1 MDLSTLVLVAVLLTF
16 ASAAILSVVLRT
28 RKTYPGFGLW
38 TVGML
43 LVLSGT
49 LVYLISRMI
58 EPWIGIFIGSFL
70 LVAGF
75 VFLYRGLLV
84 FRGHSAS
91 YALEVL
97 LTLVFFAGF
106 MFWGFVSPNINMRIA
121 IYSLCIGSVTLASL
135 RLVITDR
142 PPYFGSSDYVLA
154 FWLGII
160 TVFTWSR
167 AVYAVV
173 FLDPINDALGGGN
186 FQSVYV
192 AFQII
197 SVLIITLSLIN
208 LNSQRLEYELR
219 GVQRSL
225 EEDIEERRRI
235 EGALLRSQQQYRS
248 LTENMDDNAWIFDM
262 DEQRFVYISSSVRDL
277 SGYSAEEAMSMGMA
291 RMVLPADR
299 DRMQAV
305 LAERYEDFLS
315 ENITSKNFF
324 VDELEQPC
332 KGGATVWTEISSH
345 FVRSAETGHVELHG
359 VTRDLTRRREID
371 EALRSSEEKFRLAFD
386 SANTGMFLSD
396 LDGRIQQTNPKA
408 GQILGYKAEE
418 LTRARDQDLALA
430 GDAWLTETNRK
441 RMTDGLVDHC
451 TYEQRFT
458 HRDGQVVHCLV
469 SSALVRGA
477 DGHPK
482 SFITQLQDIT
492 QRRLAEKA
500 LHAAFKKSDTHAV
513 RMGALNE
520 TVEALMRCE
529 SSDEALHLI
538 DLRLKTM
545 FFPFDC
551 EFVRPDPAGHLPDAR
566 SETLDFPVELNGKVM
581 GLLRIHASEAAR
593 REEDEDM
600 DTFAETVGDSVSLA
614 MSNLQLREE
623 MRLQVARDVLTGLY
637 NRRYLDEIMAHE
649 MDRCARMRQPL
660 SVALL
665 DLDHFSA
672 INEQY
677 GFDAGDAFLQR
688 VASLLDQW
696 TRASDKA
703 CRFGGAAFA
712 LVMPGAGAEDVVARL
727 DDLRRK
733 VAQLCVQWADAEL
746 PSVAVSIGVAQ
757 ALSRG
762 DKPEMLLKRAD
773 AALREAK
780 LQGRDRIHVSA
791 A

>member
-1 MDLSTLVLVAVLLTF
+1 MDLSTLVLVAVLMTL
-16 ASAAILSVVLRT
+16 ASALILLVVLRT

-38 TVGML
+38 AGAML

-49 LVYLISRMI
+49 LAYLVSRVI
-58 EPWIGIFIGSFL
+58 EPWVGILVGSFL

-84 FRGHSAS
+84 FRGYTAS

-97 LTLVFFAGF
+97 LVLVFFAGF
-106 MFWGFVSPNINMRIA
+106 MYWSFVDPNINYRIA
-121 IYSLCIGSVTLASL
+121 IYSFCIGAVALASL

-160 TVFTWSR
+160 TAFTWSR
-167 AVYAVV
+167 AVYAVF
-173 FLDPINDALGGGN
+173 FLAPITDPLGGGN
-186 FQSVYV
+186 FQSAYV

-219 GVQRSL
+219 GVQKSL

-248 LTENMDDNAWIFDM
+248 LTENMDDNAWIYDM
-262 DEQRFVYISSSVRDL
+262 DEHCFVYISSSVRNL
-277 SGYSAEEAMSMGMA
+277 SGYSAEEAMSMGID

-299 DRMQAV
+299 ERMQAV

-315 ENITSKNFF
+315 EKITSKNFF

-345 FVRSAETGHVELHG
+345 FVRSADTGHVELHG

-371 EALRSSEEKFRLAFD
+371 EALRSSEEKFRLAFA

-396 LDGRIQQTNPKA
+396 LDGHIQQTNPKA
-408 GQILGYKAEE
+408 GQILGYRAEE
-418 LTRARDQDLALA
+418 LTCARDQDLALA

-441 RMTDGLVDHC
+441 RMLDGLVDHC

-469 SSALVRGA
+469 SSALVRGV
-477 DGHPK
+477 DGNPK

-500 LHAAFKKSDTHAV
+500 LHAAFKKSDTQAA

-529 SSDEALHLI
+529 RSEEAFHLI
-538 DLRLKTM
+538 DSRLKTM
-545 FFPFDC
+545 FFPFDS
-551 EFVRPDPAGHLPDAR
+551 EFVRPDPAGQLPEARADA
-566 SETLDFPVELNGKVM
+566 LDFPVDLNGKVM
-581 GLLRIHASEAAR
+581 GLLRIHANDAAL
-593 REEDEDM
+593 REEDDDM

-623 MRLQVARDVLTGLY
+623 MRHQVARDALTGLY

-672 INEQY
+672 INEQS
-677 GFDAGDAFLQR
+677 GFDAGDALLQS
-688 VASLLDQW
+688 VAGLLDQW

-703 CRFGGAAFA
+703 CRFGGGAFA

-727 DDLRRK
+727 EDLRRK
-733 VAQLCVQWADAEL
+733 VSQICLKWGDIEL
-746 PSVAVSIGVAQ
+746 PPVAVSIGVAQ

-780 LQGRDRIHVSA
+780 LQGRDRVHVNA
-791 A
+791 G

>member
-16 ASAAILSVVLRT
+16 ASAAILLVVLRT

-58 EPWIGIFIGSFL
+58 EPWIGILIGSFL

-84 FRGHSAS
+84 FRGRSAS

-97 LTLVFFAGF
+97 LTLLFFAGF

-315 ENITSKNFF
+315 M
-324 VDELEQPC
+324 
-332 KGGATVWTEISSH
+332 SSSSPARAGRPSGQ
-345 FVRSAETGHVELHG
+345 RSAATSCAAPRPGMSNCTASRAISPG
-359 VTRDLTRRREID
+359 AARSTRHCAQAR
-371 EALRSSEEKFRLAFD
+371 RSSASRLTAPTPAC
-386 SANTGMFLSD
+386 SCPISTGASSR
-396 LDGRIQQTNPKA
+396 RIRRPD
-408 GQILGYKAEE
+408 
-418 LTRARDQDLALA
+418 R
-430 GDAWLTETNRK
+430 
-441 RMTDGLVDHC
+441 
-451 TYEQRFT
+451 
-458 HRDGQVVHCLV
+458 
-469 SSALVRGA
+469 SSA
-477 DGHPK
+477 
-482 SFITQLQDIT
+482 I
-492 QRRLAEKA
+492 
-500 LHAAFKKSDTHAV
+500 
-513 RMGALNE
+513 
-520 TVEALMRCE
+520 
-529 SSDEALHLI
+529 
-538 DLRLKTM
+538 
-545 FFPFDC
+545 
-551 EFVRPDPAGHLPDAR
+551 RPR
-566 SETLDFPVELNGKVM
+566 S
-581 GLLRIHASEAAR
+581 
-593 REEDEDM
+593 
-600 DTFAETVGDSVSLA
+600 
-614 MSNLQLREE
+614 
-623 MRLQVARDVLTGLY
+623 
-637 NRRYLDEIMAHE
+637 
-649 MDRCARMRQPL
+649 
-660 SVALL
+660 
-665 DLDHFSA
+665 
-672 INEQY
+672 
-677 GFDAGDAFLQR
+677 
-688 VASLLDQW
+688 
-696 TRASDKA
+696 
-703 CRFGGAAFA
+703 
-712 LVMPGAGAEDVVARL
+712 
-727 DDLRRK
+727 
-733 VAQLCVQWADAEL
+733 
-746 PSVAVSIGVAQ
+746 
-757 ALSRG
+757 
-762 DKPEMLLKRAD
+762 
-773 AALREAK
+773 
-780 LQGRDRIHVSA
+780 
-791 A
+791 